1 MKQYAPKIYK
11 INAFQITKVEV
22 ITPAQLA
29 NAPITPSYVQLT
41 GEEDTVDVSREFV
54 AKYQPNEGD
63 WYIADT
69 YNSRVVSNDYFN
81 HIYN

>member
-1 MKQYAPKIYK
+1 MKQYSPTMHKIS
-11 INAFQITKVEV
+11 AFQITKVE
-22 ITPAQLA
+22 IINPKQLA